1 MALCDITKGKN
12 IIACKD
18 AVSGLKAIYVANY
31 FDYEFETVQTATDGN
46 SLTDIGTLD
55 TVFKYEL
62 RNSGNTF
69 NQDNTSSR
77 DNGTTIYTQTLN
89 FILTNISTE
98 MEFQIRM
105 FGLGRPIIFVEGN
118 NGLFFV
124 VGSKNGCEVTSKT
137 ELQGTMDS
145 MNGYTLT
152 AVATEKDP
160 IFYLTSGAITSL
172 KAIVSTDNL

>member
-31 FDYEFETVQTATDGN
+31 FDYEFVTESTADGHL
-46 SLTDIGTLD
+46 LTDIGQLD

-69 NQDNTSSR
+69 GQDNASSR
-77 DNGTTIYTQTLN
+77 DNGTSTYTQTLN
-89 FILTNISTE
+89 FVLTNISAE

-118 NGLFFV
+118 NGLIFIL
-124 VGSKNGCEVTSKT
+124 GIKNGCEVTSKT
-137 ELQGTMDS
+137 EIQGTMDS

-160 IFYLTSGAITSL
+160 VFYLTSGAITAL
-172 KAIVSTDNL
+172 KAVVSTDNL